1 MRAAETRITLL
12 LLTAISL
19 VVGATYWLAVQQ
31 QPQSPMLLARGAALV
46 GGCAA
51 CIALGMAALH
61 NELRRHRK
69 RTLELARQWLLAP
82 SAGATPPPR
91 DPELTPFITP
101 LRQRVDDLA
110 GKAETLTLQK
120 KNLEIQLRLADAQ
133 RRQSQ
138 IMLQGISDAVLI
150 TDGFD
155 ELLLANPAAAALFGF
170 DFASATKKPIA
181 TLLADKSGAS
191 GPNGGPRLAADISD
205 MRQNHTRTNRRTA
218 EYQLEVDGKV
228 RTFSVSLSCVID
240 NSDQFAGVVAMLHD
254 RTREDEISKMKT
266 DFVSHVSHELRTP
279 LSSIKAYAE
288 LLVDGEAQDDKT
300 RSEFY
305 HIIQAEADRLSRLID
320 NILNI
325 SRIESGMTRVNK
337 KPVALNGLL
346 KQVLEVAMPS
356 ARDKQITLVDQV
368 SPVFFSVEA
377 DRDMIYQAAL
387 NLVSNAIKYT
397 PSGGTVKVALAQ
409 DDATNELTVLITDT
423 GVGIPPEAMKHLFEK
438 FYRVEAHKNMAKGS
452 GLGLNLTREMIEVIH
467 KGRMIVQSEVGKGST
482 FGFALPVSA

>member
-1 MRAAETRITLL
+1 MRVAEARITIV
-12 LLTAISL
+12 LLTAITV
-19 VVGATYWLAVQQ
+19 VVGATYWLAARNEAHT
-31 QPQSPMLLARGAALV
+31 PLTIARGAGVV
-46 GGCAA
+46 GGAAA
-51 CIALGMAALH
+51 CVALGIAALH
-61 NELRRHRK
+61 QEVRRHR
-69 RTLELARQWLLAP
+69 RRALELARQWILAP
-82 SAGATPPPR
+82 GGGSNPLAK
-91 DPELTPFITP
+91 DKELTPFLTP
-101 LRQRVDDLA
+101 LRQRVDELTA
-110 GKAETLTLQK
+110 KADTLQVQK

-155 ELLLANPAAAALFGF
+155 ELLLANPAAASIFGF
-170 DFASATKKPIA
+170 DLAAATKKPISV
-181 TLLADKSGAS
+181 LLADKPGSGDGAS
-191 GPNGGPRLAADISD
+191 RLAADISD
-205 MRQNHTRTNRRTA
+205 MRQNHARTNRRTA
-218 EYQLEVDGKV
+218 EYQLEYDGKL
-228 RTFSVSLSCVID
+228 RTFSVTLTCVID
-240 NSDQFAGVVAMLHD
+240 NTDQFAGVVAMLHD

-288 LLVDGEAQDDKT
+288 LLVDGEATDDKT

-325 SRIESGMTRVNK
+325 SRIESGMTRVHK

-356 ARDKQITLVDQV
+356 ARDKQITMVDQV
-368 SPVFFSVEA
+368 SPVFFSVDA

-397 PSGGTVKVALAQ
+397 PTGGTVRVTLAA
-409 DDATNELTVLITDT
+409 DDVTNELTVLVTDT
-423 GVGIPPEAMKHLFEK
+423 GVGIPPDAMKHLFEK
-438 FYRVEAHKNMAKGS
+438 FFRVEQNKNMAKGS
-452 GLGLNLTREMIEVIH
+452 GLGLNLTRQIIEAIH

-482 FGFALPVSA
+482 FGFALPIAA

>member
-1 MRAAETRITLL
+1 MRAAEARITVLL
-12 LLTAISL
+12 LLAISV
-19 VVGATYWLAVQQ
+19 VVGATYWLGMRHEAQTA
-31 QPQSPMLLARGAALV
+31 LTLARGAGVV
-46 GGCAA
+46 GGTAA
-51 CIALGMAALH
+51 CVALGMAALH
-61 NELRRHRK
+61 NELKRHRK
-69 RTLELARQWLLAP
+69 RALEMARQWILAP
-82 SAGATPPPR
+82 SAGAMPTK
-91 DPELTPFITP
+91 DPELAPFLTP
-101 LRQRVDDLA
+101 LRQRVDELSA
-110 GKAETLTLQK
+110 KAETLQLQK

-155 ELLLANPAAAALFGF
+155 ELLLANPAAATVFGF
-170 DFASATKKPIA
+170 DLSSSIKKPIA
-181 TLLADKSGAS
+181 GLLGDKAGN
-191 GPNGGPRLAADISD
+191 GGGPRLAADISD
-205 MRQNHTRTNRRTA
+205 MRQNHARMNRRTA
-218 EYQLEVDGKV
+218 EYQLESDGKL
-228 RTFSVSLSCVID
+228 RTYSVTLSCVID

-266 DFVSHVSHELRTP
+266 EFVSHVSHELRTP

-288 LLVDGEAQDDKT
+288 LLVDGEAADDKT

-325 SRIESGMTRVNK
+325 SRIESGMTRVHK

-368 SPVFFSVEA
+368 SPVFFSVDA

-397 PSGGTVKVALAQ
+397 PAGGTVRVALAA
-409 DDATNELTVLITDT
+409 DDATNELTVLVTDT
-423 GVGIPPEAMKHLFEK
+423 GVGIPPDAMKHLFEK
-438 FYRVEAHKNMAKGS
+438 FYRVEQHKNMAKGS
-452 GLGLNLTREMIEVIH
+452 GLGLNLTRQIIEFIH